1 MSWPLRWSFAGG
13 PVAADPEPPA
23 QLLPSLADEFLE
35 SYVGWREACEDVN
48 SAYERWDNCEP
59 PQRAVA
65 FKVYRAALDWEEH
78 TADVHSD
85 RAERLR
91 ASVR

>member
-1 MSWPLRWSFAGG
+1 MPMLEG
-13 PVAADPEPPA
+13 
-23 QLLPSLADEFLE
+23 QLLPSLTDEFVE
-35 SYVGWREACEDVN
+35 SYVLWREACDDVD

-85 RAERLR
+85 RAERLG